1 MDRALRRHH
10 RQRVKNNRRKYWTVF
25 PHEESPKRLG
35 IITTTPCICSCWM
48 CGNPRKYYKNSKAG
62 MKISEIRKMEA
73 MIMGISNDEFDGF
86 VGFGEGISSGCFED
100 ECHDL

>member
-10 RQRVKNNRRKYWTVF
+10 RQRVKNNRKKYWAVF

-86 VGFGEGISSGCFED
+86 VAFED
-100 ECHDL
+100 ERPDL

>member
-10 RQRVKNNRRKYWTVF
+10 RQRVKNNRKKYWTVF

-86 VGFGEGISSGCFED
+86 VGFGEGISSGYSED
-100 ECHDL
+100 EHPDL

>member
-10 RQRVKNNRRKYWTVF
+10 RQRVKNNRKKYWTVF

-100 ECHDL
+100 EHPDL

>member
-10 RQRVKNNRRKYWTVF
+10 RQRVKNNRKKYWTAF

-62 MKISEIRKMEA
+62 MKTSEIRKMEA

-100 ECHDL
+100 ERPDL

>member
-10 RQRVKNNRRKYWTVF
+10 RQRVKNNRKKYWTVF

-48 CGNPRKYYKNSKAG
+48 CGNPRKYFKNSKAG
-62 MKISEIRKMEA
+62 MKTSEIRKMEA
-73 MIMGISNDEFDGF
+73 MITDISNDEFDGF

-100 ECHDL
+100 VRPDL

>member
-10 RQRVKNNRRKYWTVF
+10 RQRVKNNRKKYWTVF

-100 ECHDL
+100 ERPDL

>member
-10 RQRVKNNRRKYWTVF
+10 RQRVKNNRKKYWTVF

-73 MIMGISNDEFDGF
+73 MIMGSSNDEFDGF

-100 ECHDL
+100 ERPDL

>member
-10 RQRVKNNRRKYWTVF
+10 RQRVKNNRKKYWTVF

-100 ECHDL
+100 ECPDL

>member
-10 RQRVKNNRRKYWTVF
+10 RQRVKNNRKKYWTVF

-48 CGNPRKYYKNSKAG
+48 CGNPRKHYKNSKAG
-62 MKISEIRKMEA
+62 MKTSEIRKMEA
-73 MIMGISNDEFDGF
+73 MIADIPNDEFDGF
-86 VGFGEGISSGCFED
+86 VGFED
-100 ECHDL
+100 ERPDL

>member
-10 RQRVKNNRRKYWTVF
+10 RQRVKNNRKKYWTVF

-48 CGNPRKYYKNSKAG
+48 CGNPRKHFKNSKAG
-62 MKISEIRKMEA
+62 MKTSEIRKMEA
-73 MIMGISNDEFDGF
+73 MITDISNDEFDGF

-100 ECHDL
+100 ERSDL

>member
-10 RQRVKNNRRKYWTVF
+10 RQRVKNNRKKYWTVF

-35 IITTTPCICSCWM
+35 IVTTTPCICSCWM

-62 MKISEIRKMEA
+62 MKTSEIRKMEA
-73 MIMGISNDEFDGF
+73 MIIGISNDEFDGF

-100 ECHDL
+100 ERPDL

>member
-10 RQRVKNNRRKYWTVF
+10 RQRVKNNRKKYWTVF

-62 MKISEIRKMEA
+62 MKTSEIRKMEA
-73 MIMGISNDEFDGF
+73 MIAGISNDEFDGF

-100 ECHDL
+100 ERPDL

>member
-10 RQRVKNNRRKYWTVF
+10 RQRVKNNRKKYWTVF
-25 PHEESPKRLG
+25 PHEESPRRLG

-48 CGNPRKYYKNSKAG
+48 CGNPRKHFKNSKAG
-62 MKISEIRKMEA
+62 MKTSEIRKMEA
-73 MIMGISNDEFDGF
+73 MITDISNDEFDGF

-100 ECHDL
+100 ERPDL

>member
-10 RQRVKNNRRKYWTVF
+10 RQRVKNNRKKYWTVF
-25 PHEESPKRLG
+25 PHEESHKRLG

-62 MKISEIRKMEA
+62 MKTSEIRKMEA
-73 MIMGISNDEFDGF
+73 MIMSISNDEFGGF

-100 ECHDL
+100 ERPDL

>member
-10 RQRVKNNRRKYWTVF
+10 RQRVKNNRKKYWTVF

-73 MIMGISNDEFDGF
+73 MIMGISNEEFDGF
-86 VGFGEGISSGCFED
+86 VGFGEGISSDCFED
-100 ECHDL
+100 ERSDL

>member
-10 RQRVKNNRRKYWTVF
+10 RQRVKNNRKKYWTVF

-86 VGFGEGISSGCFED
+86 VGFGEGISSGCFEG
-100 ECHDL
+100 ERPDL

>member
-10 RQRVKNNRRKYWTVF
+10 RQRVKNNRKKYWTVF

-48 CGNPRKYYKNSKAG
+48 CGNPHKYYGNSKSG
-62 MKISEIRKMEA
+62 MKISELRQMQDEFD
-73 MIMGISNDEFDGF
+73 GFVGWGEDISNEEFDGF
-86 VGFGEGISSGCFED
+86 VGFGEG
-100 ECHDL
+100 

>member
-10 RQRVKNNRRKYWTVF
+10 RQRVKNNRKKYWTVF

-62 MKISEIRKMEA
+62 MKTSEIRKMKA
-73 MIMGISNDEFDGF
+73 MTSSISNDEFDGF

-100 ECHDL
+100 ERPDL

>member
-10 RQRVKNNRRKYWTVF
+10 RQRVKNNRKKYWTVF

-86 VGFGEGISSGCFED
+86 VGFGEGISSGYSED
-100 ECHDL
+100 ERPDL

>member
-10 RQRVKNNRRKYWTVF
+10 RQRVKNNRKKYWTVF

-48 CGNPRKYYKNSKAG
+48 CGNPHKYYGNSKSG
-62 MKISEIRKMEA
+62 MKISELRQMQ
-73 MIMGISNDEFDGF
+73 DEFDGF
-86 VGFGEGISSGCFED
+86 VGWGEGIDSGAFED
-100 ECHDL
+100 ERPDL

>member
-10 RQRVKNNRRKYWTVF
+10 RQRVKNNRKKYWTVF
-25 PHEESPKRLG
+25 PHEESPRRLG

-100 ECHDL
+100 ERPDL

>member
-10 RQRVKNNRRKYWTVF
+10 RQRMKNNRKKYWTVF

-62 MKISEIRKMEA
+62 LKISEIRKMEA

>member
-10 RQRVKNNRRKYWTVF
+10 RQRVKNNRKKYWTVF

-86 VGFGEGISSGCFED
+86 VGFGERISSGCFED
-100 ECHDL
+100 ERPDL